1 MTIDIDTS
9 RRASAT
15 MPPTAR
21 NARGRQ
27 ALFAALL
34 CVPVVA
40 TAADGVAPGRLS
52 AAQIVERN
60 IAARGGL
67 SAWHAVRTL
76 SVTGKLEAGAGD
88 SIARSERVARGSK
101 GQGVRRL
108 HAEVMAVDKSPE
120 AQVLLPFTLEMKQPR
135 MSRLEIQFAG
145 KAAVQVYDGTSG
157 WKLRPFLNR
166 NDVEPFTADE
176 SQAEA
181 GKPGLEGPLVD
192 YAAKGTTLAL
202 EGLEAVEGHDAYKL
216 KLTLKNG
223 TVQHVWIDAN
233 VKETDLTHV
242 KPGDHVDISV
252 DTYSGRSWTG
262 TVDTISPAAGSEFSI
277 LPAQNASGNWV
288 KVVQRIP
295 VRIRVDR
302 KPGDPV
308 LRAGMSVI
316 VDIDTGHRRSLSDL
330 F

>member
-108 HAEVMAVDKSPE
+108 HAEVMAADKSPE

-233 VKETDLTHV
+233 SFLDVKVEGVPRRMDGRVRTVWVYQRDFRPVQGLKVPFVYETAVDGFPGTHRMFVDTVTVNPPIADTRFV
-242 KPGDHVDISV
+242 KPVAQAAASV
-252 DTYSGRSWTG
+252 P
-262 TVDTISPAAGSEFSI
+262 PAAANVG
-277 LPAQNASGNWV
+277 PMAAGN
-288 KVVQRIP
+288 
-295 VRIRVDR
+295 
-302 KPGDPV
+302 
-308 LRAGMSVI
+308 
-316 VDIDTGHRRSLSDL
+316 
-330 F
+330 